1 MTKLTDILPGFK
13 DMKLNPYTLSFNNEI
28 EQEFLS
34 DYHKKSIM
42 QVRISFFLAL
52 LLYGLY
58 GILDMHIKSDI
69 RYLFWLIRF
78 SVMIP
83 IGLLIFVS
91 SFSRNFYKYRDI
103 SLAFCMILYGFSL
116 MVMLYLSLK
125 PFDFAYYAT
134 IIITFIFIYIFISIR
149 FIPAILTSII
159 ILVMY
164 EFTAIWFLH
173 TPAEML
179 IKYNFFF
186 ISANVIGM
194 FAAYSIEFYARRDF
208 FIARLIEENR
218 VELDFLNKDLEKRVE
233 EKTSQLEV
241 SNKDLKKEV
250 AIRKKAEKQLRGMN
264 VKLQKL
270 LNDTVSGLIYAVEMR
285 DPYTA
290 GHQKRVSQLV
300 SAIAKEMELSDD
312 TQDCLKIA
320 SIIHD
325 IGKIVVPVEILTKPF
340 ELNKFEISLLHN
352 HPKSGYD
359 ILKTIDFPWP
369 IADII
374 LQHHER
380 LDGSGYPKGLKD
392 DDIHL
397 EAKILAVAD
406 VVEAMASHRPYRASK
421 GIEQALAELEKNKGT
436 LYDTRIV
443 ETCLKLFREKNF
455 TFK

>member
-13 DMKLNPYTLSFNNEI
+13 DMKLNPFTLSFKKDI
-28 EQEFLS
+28 EEEFLS

-42 QVRISFFLAL
+42 QVRISFLLAL

-58 GILDMHIKSDI
+58 GLLDMHIQSDI

-91 SFSRNFYKYRDI
+91 SFSQNFYKYRDI

-116 MVMLYLSLK
+116 MVMLYLSPK

-134 IIITFIFIYIFISIR
+134 LIITFIFIYIFISIR

-159 ILVMY
+159 ILLMY
-164 EFTAIWFLH
+164 EFTAIWFIH
-173 TPAEML
+173 TPAAML
-179 IKYNFFF
+179 TKYNFFF
-186 ISANVIGM
+186 ISINIIGM

-208 FIARLIEENR
+208 FIARLIEGSR
-218 VELDFLNKDLEKRVE
+218 LELDYLNKDLEKRVE
-233 EKTSQLEV
+233 EKTFQLEV
-241 SNKDLKKEV
+241 SNKGLKKEI
-250 AIRKKAEKQLRGMN
+250 AFRKKAENQLRGMN

-290 GHQKRVSQLV
+290 GHQKRVGQLV
-300 SAIAKEMELSDD
+300 SAIAREMELSDD

-325 IGKIVVPVEILTKPF
+325 IGKIVIPVEILTKPYG
-340 ELNKFEISLLHN
+340 LNEFEITLLHN
-352 HPKSGYD
+352 HPQSGYD

-380 LDGSGYPKGLKD
+380 LDGSGYPNGLKD
-392 DDIHL
+392 DEIYL
-397 EAKILAVAD
+397 EAKMLAVAD
-406 VVEAMASHRPYRASK
+406 VVEAMASNRPYRPSK
-421 GIEQALAELEKNKGT
+421 GIEQALAELEKDKGI

-443 ETCLKLFREKNF
+443 ETCIKLFRKKNF
-455 TFK
+455 KFK

>member
-421 GIEQALAELEKNKGT
+421 GIEQALAELEKNKGI
-436 LYDTRIV
+436 LYDTKIT

-455 TFK
+455 EFK

>member
-1 MTKLTDILPGFK
+1 MTRLTDILPGFK
-13 DMKLNPYTLSFNNEI
+13 DMKLNPFTLAFNNEI
-28 EQEFLS
+28 EGEFLS
-34 DYHKKSIM
+34 DYHKKSIN

-52 LLYGLY
+52 LLYALY

-83 IGLLIFVS
+83 IGLLIFVA
-91 SFSRNFYKYRDI
+91 SFSQNFYKFRDI

-116 MVMLYLSLK
+116 MVMLYLSPK

-134 IIITFIFIYIFISIR
+134 LIITFIFIYIFISIR
-149 FIPAILTSII
+149 FIPAIITSAI

-173 TPAEML
+173 TPIEML

-208 FIARLIEENR
+208 FIAHLIEDNR
-218 VELDFLNKDLEKRVE
+218 LELDYLNKDLEKRVE
-233 EKTSQLEV
+233 EKTLQLEV
-241 SNKDLKKEV
+241 TNKGLKNEI
-250 AIRKKAEKQLRGMN
+250 AFRKKAEDQLRGMN

-290 GHQKRVSQLV
+290 GHQKRVGQLV

-325 IGKIVVPVEILTKPF
+325 IGKIVVPVEILTKPYG
-340 ELNKFEISLLHN
+340 LNKFEITLLQN

-380 LDGSGYPKGLKD
+380 LDGSGYPNGLKD
-392 DDIHL
+392 DEIHL

-406 VVEAMASHRPYRASK
+406 VVEAMASNRPYRPSK
-421 GIEQALAELEKNKGT
+421 GIDQALAELEKNKGI
-436 LYDTRIV
+436 LYDTQIA
-443 ETCLKLFREKNF
+443 ETCIKLFREKNF

>member
-13 DMKLNPYTLSFNNEI
+13 DMELNPFTLSFKKDI
-28 EQEFLS
+28 EEEFLS

-58 GILDMHIKSDI
+58 GILDMHIHSDI

-103 SLAFCMILYGFSL
+103 SLAFCMILYGFSFML
-116 MVMLYLSLK
+116 MLYLSPR

-134 IIITFIFIYIFISIR
+134 LIITFIFIYIFISIR
-149 FIPAILTSII
+149 FIPAILTSFIV
-159 ILVMY
+159 LVMY

-179 IKYNFFF
+179 VKYNFFF

-208 FIARLIEENR
+208 YIARLIEENR

-233 EKTSQLEV
+233 EKTLQLEV
-241 SNKDLKKEV
+241 TNEGLKKEI
-250 AIRKKAEKQLRGMN
+250 AFRKKAEKQLRGMN

-270 LNDTVSGLIYAVEMR
+270 LNDTVSGLIYAVELR

-290 GHQKRVSQLV
+290 GHQKRVGQLV

-340 ELNKFEISLLHN
+340 KLNEFEISLLHN

-359 ILKTIDFPWP
+359 ILKTITFPWP

-380 LDGSGYPKGLKD
+380 LDGSGYPNGLKD
-392 DDIHL
+392 DEIHL

-406 VVEAMASHRPYRASK
+406 VVEAMASHRPYRPSK
-421 GIEQALAELEKNKGT
+421 GIKQALAELEENKGT
-436 LYDTRIV
+436 LYDTQIT

>member
-28 EQEFLS
+28 DGEFLS
-34 DYHKKSIM
+34 DYHKKSIN

-58 GILDMHIKSDI
+58 GVLDMHIKSDI

-83 IGLLIFVS
+83 IGLLIFVT
-91 SFSRNFYKYRDI
+91 SFSHDFYKYRDI
-103 SLAFCMILYGFSL
+103 ALAFCMILYGFSL
-116 MVMLYLSLK
+116 MVMLYFSPK

-134 IIITFIFIYIFISIR
+134 LIITFIFIYIFISIR
-149 FIPAILTSII
+149 FIPAILTSLI
-159 ILVMY
+159 ILVIY
-164 EFTAIWFLH
+164 EFTAVWFLH
-173 TPAEML
+173 TPSEML
-179 IKYNFFF
+179 LKYNFFF

-270 LNDTVSGLIYAVEMR
+270 LKDTVSGLIYAVEMR

-406 VVEAMASHRPYRASK
+406 VVEAMASHRPYRPSK